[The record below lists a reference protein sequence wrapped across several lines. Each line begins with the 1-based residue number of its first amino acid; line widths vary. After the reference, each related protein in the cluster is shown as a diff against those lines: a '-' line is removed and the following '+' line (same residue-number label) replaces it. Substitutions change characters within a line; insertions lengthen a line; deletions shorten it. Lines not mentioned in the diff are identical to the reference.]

1 MYLAAGN
8 AGPGVI
14 PITSNQNATMAT
26 RDTATRRSD
35 HDDRAITQLP

>member
-1 MYLAAGN
+1 
-8 AGPGVI
+8 VI